1 LSPKD
6 KDSKTWKSI
15 NRFKS
20 SRSGGEPMHDDMARG
35 WQPVSHSRSTAM
47 FKRILVPTDGS
58 PLSEKA
64 ISSAIHFASVNGSE
78 VIALSVAEP
87 QHYIY
92 SALSDGSSIMPIEA
106 HDYNQKVIAPA
117 QRYVAKVKAAAKER
131 NVPCETVVTQSYRP
145 YEEIIKAAK
154 EFRCDVIFMASH
166 GRNGLESLFIG
177 SETQKVLAHS
187 TIPVLVLR

>member
-1 LSPKD
+1 
-6 KDSKTWKSI
+6 
-15 NRFKS
+15 
-20 SRSGGEPMHDDMARG
+20 
-35 WQPVSHSRSTAM
+35 M
-47 FKRILVPTDGS
+47 FKKILVPTDGS
-58 PLSEKA
+58 ALSEKA
-64 ISSAIHFASVNGSE
+64 ISSAIHFASMNGSE

-106 HDYNQKVIAPA
+106 RDYDEKISAPA
-117 QRYVAKVKAAAKER
+117 RQYVEKVKALAKER
-131 NVPCETVVTQSYRP
+131 NVPCKTVVAQSYRP

-154 EFRCDVIFMASH
+154 ESHCDVIFMASH